1 MPNNE
6 STLELQ
12 LPPKPYCEWQEG
24 RIRYRITRDA
34 DGGGFSVFRRLPF
47 SKEWQY
53 LPWVPHCLTVAFG
66 ALAWGREVKRLV
78 CEHNSVYGEFTRNR
92 SDALADAVGEAARN
106 VMNAHA
112 QEAAWR
118 ERAAGSEKGAAK

>member
-1 MPNNE
+1 MSEP
-6 STLELQ
+6 LELQ

-34 DGGGFSVFRRLPF
+34 DGGGFSVFRKLPF

-66 ALAWGREVKRLV
+66 ALAWGREAEKLAEKVSQLMKIYNDRLGDSDQV
-78 CEHNSVYGEFTRNR
+78 LLNDAEWEHKH
-92 SDALADAVGEAARN
+92 AR
-106 VMNAHA
+106 AH
-112 QEAAWR
+112 EAAWR
-118 ERAAGSEKGAAK
+118 ERAAGSEKGAAE